1 MRLINE
7 ILRLVYDTI
16 LIQRDKLE
24 EYNNKYE
31 PQIIQEQ
38 DEYTLIY
45 SRTNNHM
52 VNSISA
58 MIYLNY
64 IDYLIKELVEYTSIY
79 SQINELTLSF
89 LSAMIYF
96 NCTEHDEYTLIY
108 SRINNHTMNYISAV
122 IYVDYIDYLIMELV
136 EYTSIYSQINEVAVS
151 FLSAMIYFNCT
162 YKGSFSTEYRTD
174 MFKFTITH
182 RLVNTS
188 FFTKIL
194 IYKDQYRYRTS

>member
-24 EYNNKYE
+24 DYNNKYE

-96 NCTEHDEYTLIY
+96 NCT
-108 SRINNHTMNYISAV
+108 
-122 IYVDYIDYLIMELV
+122 
-136 EYTSIYSQINEVAVS
+136 
-151 FLSAMIYFNCT
+151 